1 MPDPE
6 RTTELL
12 WGTGSR
18 RGLDLDTIVR
28 AAIGIA
34 DAEGLGAVSMRRVA
48 EQLGFTSMSLYRHVP
63 GKAELLDL
71 MRDAVMAIP
80 EWTAPE
86 PTGHDQADTGR
97 TDTGPSVTRSGDPA
111 GWRGGIEAWARAGLA
126 MYRQHP
132 WLLESGG
139 PRTVPGPNA
148 VAGFERALALVA
160 TTGLAPSQ
168 IVAVVTLVGGF
179 VESAA
184 RQMVDVVTA
193 ERDTGVTHEEFWTSR
208 GSLFEHLD
216 RYPTL
221 RRIYEQG
228 GYDEPVDPFEFGLR
242 RVLDGI
248 DTLIRDESRD
258 DSRVGRACTVCGSP
272 IEPTGKGRPKAYC
285 SRACQQRAYR
295 DRVG

>member
-6 RTTELL
+6 RSTELL
-12 WGTGSR
+12 WGTRAR

-28 AAIGIA
+28 TAVGIA

-48 EQLGFTSMSLYRHVP
+48 QQLGFTSMSLYRHVP
-63 GKAELLDL
+63 GKAELVDL
-71 MRDAVMAIP
+71 MRDAVMP
-80 EWTAPE
+80 PPAPDE
-86 PTGHDQADTGR
+86 DAADWRTGVET
-97 TDTGPSVTRSGDPA
+97 
-111 GWRGGIEAWARAGLA
+111 WARASLA
-126 MYRQHP
+126 LYREHP

-139 PRTVPGPNA
+139 SRTVPGPNTI
-148 VAGFERALALVA
+148 AGFERALALVA
-160 TTGLAPSQ
+160 ATGLPPAQ

-184 RQMVDVVTA
+184 RQVVEVTAA
-193 ERDTGVTHEEFWTSR
+193 ERDTGVTHEEFWGSR

-221 RRIYEQG
+221 SRIYAEG
-228 GYDEPVDPFEFGLR
+228 GYDEPLDPFEFGLQ

-248 DTLIRDESRD
+248 ATLIRDESRD
-258 DSRVGRACTVCGSP
+258 DSRSCVVCGTP
-272 IEPTGKGRPKAYC
+272 VETTGKGRPKAYC

-295 DRVG
+295 DRTTG